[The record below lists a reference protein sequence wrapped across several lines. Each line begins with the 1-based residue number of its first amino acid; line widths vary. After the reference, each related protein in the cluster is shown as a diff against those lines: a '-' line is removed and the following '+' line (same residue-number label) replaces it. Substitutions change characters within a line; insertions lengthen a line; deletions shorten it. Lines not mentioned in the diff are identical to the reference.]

1 MNGFCHVEIPSKD
14 YDKAAEFY
22 KAVFG
27 WETQIIPAMDYA
39 MYKAPSGVN
48 GGFSKHLEINA
59 KAGVLLYIEVE
70 SIESTLKSIE
80 ENGGKTTQGKT
91 EIAPEMGF
99 FAMFTDSEGNN
110 LGLWAKT

>member
-14 YDKAAEFY
+14 YDKASAFY
-22 KAVFG
+22 KEVFD
-27 WETQIIPAMDYA
+27 WEIQMIPEMDYA

-48 GGFSKHLEINA
+48 GGFNKHLEINA

-70 SIESTLKSIE
+70 NIDTTLKKII
-80 ENGGKTTQGKT
+80 ENGGKSVQGKT

-99 FAMFTDSEGNN
+99 FALFADSEGNN
-110 LGLWAKT
+110 LGLWAKA